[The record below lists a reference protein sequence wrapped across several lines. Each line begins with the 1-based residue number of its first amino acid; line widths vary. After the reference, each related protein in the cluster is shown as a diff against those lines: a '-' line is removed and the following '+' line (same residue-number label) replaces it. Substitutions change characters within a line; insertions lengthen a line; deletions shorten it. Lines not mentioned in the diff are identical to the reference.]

1 MRAKQVRRPV
11 PERSN
16 GTDCKSVTSVSKV
29 RILLSPHFDCFEIS
43 GSSSVGRATAFQ
55 AVGRGFEPRLP
66 LNKKD
71 SRKLGCNFVYIKYR
85 IGIDFSFRRETFLEK
100 INILRF
106 FLGFYAV
113 KQKKFKSRCSSGV
126 EYFLG
131 KEGVRGSIPLIGSIL
146 KYN

>member
-1 MRAKQVRRPV
+1 MGRTVNPLLRFRRF
-11 PERSN
+11 ESF
-16 GTDCKSVTSVSKV
+16 
-29 RILLSPHFDCFEIS
+29 SPHIDILREHNILS

-66 LNKKD
+66 LDKKD
-71 SRKLGCNFVYIKYR
+71 SKKLGCNFVYIKYR